1 MERTSR
7 QTLTVGRLP
16 HGYYALNTADAVTA
30 ALARQPRHLV
40 EALTWDQ
47 RSETARRVE
56 ATGAAEIPTNPC
68 S

>member
-16 HGYYALNTADAVTA
+16 HGYYALNAADAVTA
-30 ALARQPRHLV
+30 ALARQTRHLV

-47 RSETARRVE
+47 RSETARR
-56 ATGAAEIPTNPC
+56 AASPSPSSGWIIED
-68 S
+68 

>member
-47 RSETARRVE
+47 RSETARR
-56 ATGAAEIPTNPC
+56 AASPSSGWIIED
-68 S
+68 